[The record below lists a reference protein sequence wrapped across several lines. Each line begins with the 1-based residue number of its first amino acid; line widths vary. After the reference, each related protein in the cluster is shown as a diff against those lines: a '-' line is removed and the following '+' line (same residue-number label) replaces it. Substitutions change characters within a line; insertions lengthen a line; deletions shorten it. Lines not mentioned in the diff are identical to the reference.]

1 MNIIWG
7 FSIGL
12 EVLVLIIDDIGE
24 KVINDKVLFVFD
36 KVKLIYVL

>member
-12 EVLVLIIDDIGE
+12 KVLVLLIDDIGE